1 MTKYLR
7 EATYRTRDLF
17 WLMVWGDL
25 VHHGREGIG
34 EQHSLRWWNLIHGLV
49 DQKSLE
55 CRLEPEVYNPS
66 RLGSSSQLLLAR
78 SQSQGSYKDYH

>member
-7 EATYRTRDLF
+7 EATYRTRELF

-25 VHHGREGIG
+25 VHRGGEGIG
-34 EQHSLRWWNLIHGLV
+34 EQQSEAVEAHSWLGGS
-49 DQKSLE
+49 KSLE
-55 CRLEPEVYNPS
+55 CRLEREVPNLS

-78 SQSQGSYKDYH
+78 SQSQGSYEDYH